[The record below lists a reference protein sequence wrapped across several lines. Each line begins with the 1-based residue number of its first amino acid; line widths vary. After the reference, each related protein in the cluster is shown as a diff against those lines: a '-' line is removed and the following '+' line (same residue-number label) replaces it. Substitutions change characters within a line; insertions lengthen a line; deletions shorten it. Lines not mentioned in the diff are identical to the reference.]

1 MTTAR
6 HTQTQQIL
14 YFFLIVLKNMIKK
27 RHKILVLNDLNFF
40 LQLID
45 EEIKL
50 LIDEATAKTRG
61 LIK

>member
-1 MTTAR
+1 
-6 HTQTQQIL
+6 
-14 YFFLIVLKNMIKK
+14 MIKK